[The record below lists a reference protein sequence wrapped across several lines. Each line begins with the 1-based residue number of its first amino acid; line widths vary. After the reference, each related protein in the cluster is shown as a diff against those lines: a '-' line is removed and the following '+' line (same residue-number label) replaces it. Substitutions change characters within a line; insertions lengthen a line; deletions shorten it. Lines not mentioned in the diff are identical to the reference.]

1 MKVSKILVSQPKP
14 TTEKSPYFDIAG
26 KHKVQID
33 FHSFIK
39 VEGLTAKEFRQQKV
53 SIPGHTAIVF
63 LSRHAIDYFFT
74 LCKDLRVTIPDDM
87 KYFCLSETISL
98 YIQKYVQYRKRKV
111 FFGNGHIKDLEPL
124 FVKHKNERYFVPTA
138 NTQNEELISMFETHG
153 IAHSHAEMYRTVSN
167 DLAAEYINEYDMF
180 IFFSPHGIESLYKN
194 APDFVQGDKYI
205 ACFGKVTADAIRN
218 TELRLDLEAPTAEAT
233 SMPAALDQFLTKLK
247 G

>member
-1 MKVSKILVSQPKP
+1 MP
-14 TTEKSPYFDIAG
+14 
-26 KHKVQID
+26 
-33 FHSFIK
+33 
-39 VEGLTAKEFRQQKV
+39 
-53 SIPGHTAIVF
+53 
-63 LSRHAIDYFFT
+63 
-74 LCKDLRVTIPDDM
+74 
-87 KYFCLSETISL
+87 
-98 YIQKYVQYRKRKV
+98 YVQYRKRKV

-138 NTQNEELISMFETHG
+138 NSQNEELISMFEAHG